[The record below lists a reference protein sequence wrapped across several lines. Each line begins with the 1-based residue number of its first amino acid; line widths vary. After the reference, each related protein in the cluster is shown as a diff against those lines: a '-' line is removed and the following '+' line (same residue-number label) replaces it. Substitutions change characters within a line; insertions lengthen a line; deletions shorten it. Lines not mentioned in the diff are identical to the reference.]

1 MIIHEEYDDLGLLR
15 PVVTIGVFDGVHL
28 GHRHLLSHVV
38 SKAGQTGGE
47 SVVITFDPHPR
58 LVLSAKTKGIS
69 FLSTLEEKKKLLA
82 ELKIDHLVIIRFS
95 KEFSNMEAS
104 DFIRE
109 ILVGRIGV
117 KHLIVGYDNHI
128 GKNKAG
134 DMKKILEC
142 GELFDFS
149 VEQSDKVFEEDS
161 IISSTTIR
169 DALLEGRLNDA
180 NRWLGY
186 NYSLSGT
193 VVQGRK
199 IGRLL
204 GFPTANIKPADNY
217 KLIPA
222 DGIYAVEVLAG
233 NGKYKGVLSIGF
245 NPTVNKTRGNRS
257 IEVHIFDFQGDL
269 YGQAI
274 TVIFR
279 FRLRD
284 EKRFHNTEQLA
295 NQMKLDKQ
303 DAVRLL
309 S

>member
-1 MIIHEEYDDLGLLR
+1 MTLIWFTLSSQSESLMVCIL
-15 PVVTIGVFDGVHL
+15 VTGIFS
-28 GHRHLLSHVV
+28 SHVV

-161 IISSTTIR
+161 SH
-169 DALLEGRLNDA
+169 
-180 NRWLGY
+180 
-186 NYSLSGT
+186 
-193 VVQGRK
+193 Q
-199 IGRLL
+199 
-204 GFPTANIKPADNY
+204 FDNNQEC
-217 KLIPA
+217 A
-222 DGIYAVEVLAG
+222 
-233 NGKYKGVLSIGF
+233 SQ
-245 NPTVNKTRGNRS
+245 RS
-257 IEVHIFDFQGDL
+257 
-269 YGQAI
+269 A
-274 TVIFR
+274 
-279 FRLRD
+279 
-284 EKRFHNTEQLA
+284 
-295 NQMKLDKQ
+295 
-303 DAVRLL
+303 
-309 S
+309 

>member
-1 MIIHEEYDDLGLLR
+1 MIIHEEYDNLNLVH

-28 GHRHLLSHVV
+28 GHRHLLDHVV
-38 SKAGQTGGE
+38 SRAGQTGGE

-58 LVLSAKTKGIS
+58 LVLSEKTKGIS
-69 FLSTLEEKKKLLA
+69 FLSTIEEKKKLLA

-109 ILVGRIGV
+109 ILVSKIGV
-117 KHLIVGYDNHI
+117 KHLIVGYDNHF

-142 GELFDFS
+142 SELFDFS
-149 VEQSDKVFEEDS
+149 VEQSEKVFEKDEA
-161 IISSTTIR
+161 ISSTTIR
-169 DALLEGRLNDA
+169 NALLKGQLNDA

-186 NYSLSGT
+186 NYCLTGT

-199 IGRLL
+199 LGRVL
-204 GFPTANIKPADNY
+204 GFPTANIKPADYY

-222 DGIYAVEVLAG
+222 DGIYAVEVLTG
-233 NGKYKGVLSIGF
+233 NGQLQGVLSIGF
-245 NPTVNKTRGNRS
+245 NPTVNKIKGNRS
-257 IEVHIFDFQGDL
+257 VEVHIFDFEGDL

-284 EKRFHNTEQLA
+284 EKKFDNTEQLA
-295 NQMKLDKQ
+295 DQMKLDKQ
-303 DAVRLL
+303 EAVRLL

>member
-1 MIIHEEYDDLGLLR
+1 MIIHEEYDDLGLVR

-58 LVLSAKTKGIS
+58 LVLSAKTRGIS

-149 VEQSDKVFEEDS
+149 VEQSDKVFEKDS

-204 GFPTANIKPADNY
+204 GFPTANIRPADNY

-245 NPTVNKTRGNRS
+245 NPTVNKIRGNRS
-257 IEVHIFDFQGDL
+257 IEVHIFNFQGDL

-284 EKRFHNTEQLA
+284 EKRFDNTEQLA

-303 DAVRLL
+303 DAARLL

>member
-1 MIIHEEYDDLGLLR
+1 MIIHEGYDNLNLVH

-28 GHRHLLSHVV
+28 GHRHLLDHVV
-38 SKAGQTGGE
+38 SRAWQTGGE

-58 LVLSAKTKGIS
+58 LALSKKTKGIS
-69 FLSTLEEKKKLLA
+69 FLSTIEEKKKLLA
-82 ELKIDHLVIIRFS
+82 EIKIDHLVIIRFS

-109 ILVGRIGV
+109 ILVSKIGV
-117 KHLIVGYDNHI
+117 KHLIVGYDNHF
-128 GKNKAG
+128 GKNKEG

-142 GELFDFS
+142 SESFDFS
-149 VEQSDKVFEEDS
+149 VEQSDKVFEKNGA
-161 IISSTTIR
+161 ISSTTIR
-169 DALLEGRLNDA
+169 NALLKGQLNDA

-186 NYSLSGT
+186 NYCLTGT

-199 IGRLL
+199 LGRLL
-204 GFPTANIKPADNY
+204 GFPTANIKPADYY

-222 DGIYAVEVLAG
+222 DGIYAVEVLTG
-233 NGKYKGVLSIGF
+233 NGQLQGVLSIGF
-245 NPTVNKTRGNRS
+245 NPTVNKIKGNRS
-257 IEVHIFDFQGDL
+257 VEVHIFDFEGDL

-284 EKRFHNTEQLA
+284 EKKFDNTEQLA
-295 NQMKLDKQ
+295 DQMKLDKQ
-303 DAVRLL
+303 EAVRLL

>member
-149 VEQSDKVFEEDS
+149 VDQSDKVFEEDS

-169 DALLEGRLNDA
+169 DALLEGRLTDA

-186 NYSLSGT
+186 YYSLSGT

-284 EKRFHNTEQLA
+284 EKRFDNTEQLA